1 MSYADTQ
8 FKAGGN
14 AEANAYAAQENID
27 PTTIVNR
34 GKDFGVANPD
44 IASDADFTAQQQN
57 VGAGAFGGHGGQD
70 NVYQNVKV

>member
-14 AEANAYAAQENID
+14 AEASAYAAQENIGS
-27 PTTIVNR
+27 TSIVNR
-34 GKDFGVANPD
+34 GKDLGIANPD
-44 IASDADFTAQQQN
+44 IASDEDFTAQQQN
-57 VGAGAFGGHGGQD
+57 VGAGGFGGHGGQD